1 MTPSD
6 QGERKQMRKENG
18 RVREEDR
25 ERKIGGVTRKKKG
38 GREEKV
44 EVV

>member
-1 MTPSD
+1 
-6 QGERKQMRKENG
+6 MRKENG

-25 ERKIGGVTRKKKG
+25 ERKIGGVPRKKKG
-38 GREEKV
+38 ERRGREEEKV

>member
-1 MTPSD
+1 
-6 QGERKQMRKENG
+6 MRKENG

-25 ERKIGGVTRKKKG
+25 ERKIGRVTRKKKG
-38 GREEKV
+38 KRRVREEEKV